1 MNWKL
6 ILIGITILLCLGVG
20 LPWGHPAEKPLEL
33 TILHTN
39 DVHAHY
45 VPFSTGSAET
55 VGGAARIASLVD
67 AVRSETKHVV
77 LLDAG
82 DQFQG
87 SLYFHVGG
95 AEAVAKVMDAVGY
108 DGMVI
113 GNHEF
118 DRGPQELARLVELAK
133 FPVLSANLEALNEPS
148 LAGKILPFDV
158 FLVDGETV
166 AVFGLTTETTST
178 ASSPGP
184 NVAFSPAE
192 RAAASVVEHIERQG
206 INKIIAL
213 THLGYGRDLDLA
225 KSVPGIDIIV
235 GGHSHTT
242 LGPSDGAAG
251 PYPTIVES
259 SAGEPVVVVTAEE
272 WGRVL
277 GRIDVT
283 FDARGVVLAAKG
295 QIIPVGDSVPE
306 DPKVAAILAPYENDI
321 ALLMETA
328 VGTTAADLDGERTAV
343 RSRETNLGDL
353 VCDAMLWKTAALG
366 TQVAIQ
372 NGGGIRAS
380 VPAGEVT
387 MGDVLQVLPFGNE
400 ISVLTVTGANLR
412 AALENGVSQ
421 VADAGGRFP
430 QIAGAR
436 FTFDPDAA
444 AGSRVKV
451 VEVWDQAAQAY
462 TTASADKTYRIAT
475 NTYLADGGDG
485 YAAFGGGTNRYDTGW
500 LLSDALAEYLTA
512 KSTVSPQ
519 VEGRIRTPAGS

>member
-6 ILIGITILLCLGVG
+6 ILIGITILFCLGVG
-20 LPWGHPAEKPLEL
+20 LPWGRPADKPLEL

-45 VPFSTGSAET
+45 VPFSTGGTET
-55 VGGAARIASLVD
+55 AGGAARIASLAS
-67 AVRSETKHVV
+67 AVRAETKHVV

-87 SLYFHVGG
+87 SLYFYVGG
-95 AEAVAKVMDAVGY
+95 ADAVAKIMNAVGY
-108 DGMVI
+108 DDMVI

-118 DRGPQELARLVELAK
+118 DRGPQELARLVESTK
-133 FPVLSANLEALNEPS
+133 FPILSANLEALDEPA
-148 LAGKILPFDV
+148 LAGKVPPFDV
-158 FLVDGETV
+158 FLVDGETI
-166 AVFGLTTETTST
+166 AVFGLTTETTLT

-184 NVAFSPAE
+184 NVTFSPAE

-213 THLGYGRDLDLA
+213 THLGYDRDLDLA
-225 KSVPGIDIIV
+225 KSVPGIDVIV

-242 LGPSDGAAG
+242 LGASDAAAG

-259 SAGEPVVVVTAEE
+259 PVGEPVVVVTAEE

-283 FDARGVVLAAKG
+283 FDSHGVVLAAEG
-295 QIIPVGDSVPE
+295 QTIPVGNSVPE
-306 DPKVAAILAPYENDI
+306 DPKVAAILAPYGNGI

-328 VGTTAADLDGERTAV
+328 VGSTAVDLDGERAAV
-343 RSRETNLGDL
+343 RDRETNLGDL

-372 NGGGIRAS
+372 NGGGIRTS
-380 VPAGEVT
+380 IPAGEVT

-400 ISVLTVTGANLR
+400 ISVLTLTGAALR
-412 AALENGVSQ
+412 VALENGVSQ
-421 VADAGGRFP
+421 VADGGGRFP

-444 AGSRVKV
+444 VGTRVKA
-451 VEVWDQAAQAY
+451 VEVWDRDARGYTAAL
-462 TTASADKTYRIAT
+462 ADKTYRIAT

-485 YAAFGGGTNRYDTGW
+485 YAAFVNGTDRYDTGW

-512 KSTVSPQ
+512 ESPVSPQ
-519 VEGRIRTPAGS
+519 VEGRIRTPDGG

>member
-6 ILIGITILLCLGVG
+6 VLIGITILLCLGVG
-20 LPWGHPAEKPLEL
+20 LPWGRPAEKPLDL

-39 DVHAHY
+39 DMHAHY
-45 VPFSTGSAET
+45 APFPAGAAET
-55 VGGAARIASLVD
+55 AGGAARIASLVT

-95 AEAVAKVMDAVGY
+95 AEVVAGVMNAMGY
-108 DGMVI
+108 DDMVV

-118 DRGPQELARLVELAK
+118 DSGPQELARLVDLAK
-133 FPVLSANLEALNEPS
+133 FPILSANVEALREPA
-148 LAGKILPFDV
+148 LAGKVPPFDV
-158 FLVDGETV
+158 FLIDGETV

-184 NVAFSPAE
+184 NVTFSPAE

-213 THLGYGRDLDLA
+213 THLGYARDLNLA
-225 KSVPGIDIIV
+225 KSVPGIDVIV

-242 LGPSDGAAG
+242 LGGSDGAAG

-259 SAGEPVVVVTAEE
+259 PAGEPVVVVTAEE

-277 GRIDVT
+277 GRVDVT
-283 FDARGVVLAAKG
+283 FDADGVVLAAEG
-295 QIIPVGDSVPE
+295 QTLPVGDSVPE
-306 DPKVAAILAPYENDI
+306 DPKVAAVLEPYEDDI
-321 ALLMETA
+321 ALLMEAA
-328 VGTTAADLDGERTAV
+328 VGTTAADLDGERAAV
-343 RSRETNLGDL
+343 RSRETNLGNL
-353 VCDAMLWKTAALG
+353 VCDAMLWKTASLG

-400 ISVLTVTGANLR
+400 ITVLTVTGGGLR

-421 VADAGGRFP
+421 VADGGGRFP

-436 FTFDPDAA
+436 FTFDPSAV
-444 AGSRVKV
+444 AGSRVKAL
-451 VEVWDQAAQAY
+451 EIWDRDAQAY
-462 TTASADKTYRIAT
+462 KAMNAEKTYRVAT

-485 YAAFGGGTNRYDTGW
+485 YAAFTGGTDRYDTGW
-500 LLSDALAEYLTA
+500 LLSDALAEYLAA
-512 KSTVSPQ
+512 KSPVAPR
-519 VEGRIRTPAGS
+519 VEGRIRVPEGR

>member
-20 LPWGHPAEKPLEL
+20 LPWRQPAETPLEL

-45 VPFSTGSAET
+45 VPFSVGGPTT
-55 VGGAARIASLVD
+55 VGGAARIASLVN
-67 AVRSETKHVV
+67 AVRSETRHVV

-95 AEAVAKVMDAVGY
+95 AEVVARVMNAVGY
-108 DGMVI
+108 DDMVV

-118 DRGPQELARLVELAK
+118 DSGPQELARLVDLAK
-133 FPVLSANLEALNEPS
+133 FPILSANLEALEEPA
-148 LAGKILPFDV
+148 LAGKIPPFDV
-158 FLVDGETV
+158 FLIDGETV

-184 NVAFSPAE
+184 NVTFSPAE

-213 THLGYGRDLDLA
+213 THLGYARDLDLA
-225 KSVPGIDIIV
+225 KSVPGIDVIV

-242 LGPSDGAAG
+242 LGAADGAAG

-283 FDARGVVLAAKG
+283 FDAHGVVLAAEG
-295 QIIPVGDSVPE
+295 RTLPVGDSVPE
-306 DPKVAAILAPYENDI
+306 DPKVTAVLAPYENDI
-321 ALLMETA
+321 ALLMEAA
-328 VGTTAADLDGERTAV
+328 VGTTTADLDGDRATV

-353 VCDAMLWKTAALG
+353 VCDALLWKTAALG
-366 TQVAIQ
+366 THVAIQ

-380 VPAGEVT
+380 LPAGEVT
-387 MGDVLQVLPFGNE
+387 MGDVLQILPFGNE
-400 ISVLTVTGANLR
+400 ISVLTVTGAGLR

-421 VADAGGRFP
+421 VADGGGRFP
-430 QIAGAR
+430 QIAGVR
-436 FTFDPDAA
+436 FAFDPSAA
-444 AGSRVKV
+444 VGSRVTT
-451 VEVWDQAAQAY
+451 VEVWDRDAQDYRAMV
-462 TTASADKTYRIAT
+462 AEKTYRIAT

-485 YAAFGGGTNRYDTGW
+485 YAAFAGGTDRVDTGW
-500 LLSDALAEYLTA
+500 LLSDVLAEYLTA
-512 KSTVSPQ
+512 KSPVAPH
-519 VEGRIRTPAGS
+519 VEGRIRTPEGR